1 MPEKG
6 HPGFRNLKV
15 PSNYFRKSNLRLVDF
30 CFAMWQNR
38 EERSETAMENR
49 FSENL
54 PILRRRAGYT
64 QETLAGELGIS
75 RQSVGKWEKGQTMP
89 EANTLLTLAGLLGC
103 SLDTLVREELSEEG
117 AIVPVLPG
125 EEPAAPEPEP
135 MEGDVAVFEAY
146 DTCMNR
152 VAALIGLGVGAIL
165 ASVGNMMFL
174 LALGLSEGVSAGG
187 MLLGIAA
194 AVLLIVAGGITDEA
208 FKREYPHV
216 PDLYTQ
222 RQRVDFRKVFD
233 LGCTGSVG
241 IILVDVAVFVF
252 LGAILSGHRRMTM
265 VLLGIFLTVM
275 GLAVG
280 ILVFLGCFSQ
290 KYEVGKRNEKQ
301 AREGQET
308 VKE

>member
-1 MPEKG
+1 
-6 HPGFRNLKV
+6 
-15 PSNYFRKSNLRLVDF
+15 
-30 CFAMWQNR
+30 
-38 EERSETAMENR
+38 MENR

-64 QETLAGELGIS
+64 QETLAEALGIS

-103 SLDTLVREELSEEG
+103 SLDTLVREELSGEAAEIP
-117 AIVPVLPG
+117 ALPE

-135 MEGDVAVFEAY
+135 MEGDMAVFEAY
-146 DTCMNR
+146 NICMDR
-152 VAALIGLGVGAIL
+152 VAAMMGLGVGAIL

-174 LALGLSEGVSAGG
+174 IALGLSEGASAGI
-187 MLLGIAA
+187 MLLGITAA
-194 AVLLIVAGGITDEA
+194 IVLIIIGGITDEA
-208 FKREYPHV
+208 FKREYPYV
-216 PDLYTQ
+216 PDLYAQ
-222 RQRVDFRKVFD
+222 RERVNFRKVFD
-233 LGCTGSVG
+233 LGCAGSVG

-265 VLLGIFLTVM
+265 VLLGIFLAVM

-280 ILVFLGCFSQ
+280 ILVFLGCLSQ

-301 AREGQET
+301 AREGQAKI
-308 VKE
+308 KE

>member
-1 MPEKG
+1 MPKKSQ
-6 HPGFRNLKV
+6 PGFRNLKV

-30 CFAMWQNR
+30 CFAIWQNR
-38 EERSETAMENR
+38 EERSETAMENH
-49 FSENL
+49 FAENL

-64 QETLAGELGIS
+64 QETLAEALGIS

-103 SLDTLVREELSEEG
+103 SLDTLVRAELSEEG
-117 AIVPVLPG
+117 AIVPVLPE
-125 EEPAAPEPEP
+125 EEPAVPEPEP
-135 MEGDVAVFEAY
+135 MEGDMAIFEAY

-152 VAALIGLGVGAIL
+152 VAALIGLGVGAIQV
-165 ASVGNMMFL
+165 SVGNMMFL
-174 LALGLSEGVSAGG
+174 LALGLSGGASAGI
-187 MLLGIAA
+187 MLLGISVAIF
-194 AVLLIVAGGITDEA
+194 LIVAGGLTDEA

-222 RQRVDFRKVFD
+222 RQRVDFRKVFN
-233 LGCTGSVG
+233 LGCAGSVG
-241 IILVDVAVFVF
+241 VILVDVAVFVF
-252 LGAILSGHRRMTM
+252 LGAILSGHERMTM

-280 ILVFLGCFSQ
+280 LLVFLGCLSQ

-301 AREGQET
+301 TREGQA
-308 VKE
+308 KG